1 MTRNRQSAK
10 KAGTAFETAMESYLR
25 WALGDARIMRLRL
38 HGRKDVGDIGNVF
51 FYGYPVVIECKNTA
65 TLNARQHMR
74 EAIVEAG
81 NADSPWPW
89 VLQKKAGVGL
99 SSIRS
104 LGQQLAYTQ
113 VDVFER
119 MTADFSSSLI
129 ATITRD
135 ATILGRKGDI
145 IQISTQQ
152 FALLL
157 NHGLPLGPDLDK
169 SEA

>member
-1 MTRNRQSAK
+1 MARNRASAK
-10 KAGTAFETAMESYLR
+10 KAGTEFETAMESYLR
-25 WALGDARIMRLRL
+25 WALDDPRIMRLRL
-38 HGRKDVGDIGNVF
+38 HGAKDIGDIGNVF
-51 FYGYPVVIECKNTA
+51 FQGEPVVIECKNTS

-99 SSIRS
+99 SNIQS
-104 LGQQLAYTQ
+104 LGRQLAYTQ
-113 VDVFER
+113 VDVFDR
-119 MTADFSSSLI
+119 MIVGFSTATV
-129 ATITRD
+129 AAVTRD

-145 IQISTQQ
+145 IQISVQQ

-157 NHGLPLGPDLDK
+157 NHGLPLGPDVDK
-169 SEA
+169 S